1 MTKKKRLSKGQK
13 RRVSDNHSRRLKK
26 QQAETIDD
34 TLLGAPEE
42 GVVISRF
49 GQHADIEDSTGNIHR
64 CNLRR
69 TLGSLVTGD
78 RVVWRPGTDSLQ
90 GISGVVEAVHPRTT
104 VLTRP
109 DYYDGIKPVAA
120 NIDQIVVVSA
130 VLPELSCHI
139 IDRYLV
145 AAEDVD
151 MPPMLVLNKVDL
163 LSDEQRQQAEQDL
176 QRYRDIGYQVLLV
189 SCDSGEGLAEL
200 QQALS
205 DHTSIFVGQSGV
217 GKSSLV
223 NAIMPDVEAQTG
235 AVSDNSGLG
244 QHTTTTARLYHFAT
258 GGSLIDS
265 PGIREFSLWH
275 LAPERVAWCF
285 REFRNYLGGC
295 RFRDCKHG
303 NDPGCLLQEAAADG
317 RIHAER
323 LESYH
328 RIMDAMADK
337 PDRYHPNS

>member
-49 GQHADIEDSTGNIHR
+49 GQHADIEDNTGNIHR

-78 RVVWRPGTDSLQ
+78 RVVWRPGTDALQ

-163 LSDEQRQQAEQDL
+163 LSDEQRQQAERDL

>member
-1 MTKKKRLSKGQK
+1 
-13 RRVSDNHSRRLKK
+13 
-26 QQAETIDD
+26 
-34 TLLGAPEE
+34 
-42 GVVISRF
+42 
-49 GQHADIEDSTGNIHR
+49 
-64 CNLRR
+64 
-69 TLGSLVTGD
+69 
-78 RVVWRPGTDSLQ
+78 
-90 GISGVVEAVHPRTT
+90 
-104 VLTRP
+104 
-109 DYYDGIKPVAA
+109 
-120 NIDQIVVVSA
+120 
-130 VLPELSCHI
+130 
-139 IDRYLV
+139 
-145 AAEDVD
+145 
-151 MPPMLVLNKVDL
+151 MLVLNKVDL
-163 LSDEQRQQAEQDL
+163 LSDEQRRDAERDL
-176 QRYRDIGYQVLLV
+176 QRYRDIGYRVLLV
-189 SCDSGEGLAEL
+189 SCDTGEGLNEL

-205 DHTSIFVGQSGV
+205 SHTSIFVGQSGV

-223 NAIMPDVEAQTG
+223 NAIMPEVEAQTG

-285 REFRNYLGGC
+285 REFRDYLGGC

-303 NDPGCLLQEAAADG
+303 SDPGCLLQQAAAEG

-323 LESYH
+323 LDSYH